1 MLATVALLAAC
12 DQGKQHDQQTVGPPV
27 HIVHANVGPDTA
39 LPADG
44 SIQFA
49 LDRLLLPE
57 TATRQSFIL
66 ADANNNALEPIV
78 TYDPVK
84 MLVTLSNPD
93 GTNGQWLT
101 PGQPYKVIAPV
112 PFVQNGASFGLK
124 AIDGAGLESQQ
135 TIGFL
140 VTSPLGAGG
149 ALKESFCADV
159 LPIFQSRCGT
169 GACHGAPGNVTPSER
184 FPDGH
189 STPAAGLVLDN
200 STGVAQTA
208 IGRVAQGSNTGARAG
223 YPGSYGDK
231 FGIDMP
237 IIDANNNPDKPLG
250 SPGNSWLMY
259 KLLLATPLTSETT
272 PLSATDCKGGTV
284 PFTKEPLPAVETTAP
299 GDDER
304 ARLSDYVLGNQ
315 MPYPPNPGT
324 DNTQSNLTV
333 DELERVQTWIAQG
346 AVVDD
351 CSVCIPPTK

>member
-1 MLATVALLAAC
+1 MLRRIGCGIPASAPLAKAAVEWA
-12 DQGKQHDQQTVGPPV
+12 QP
-27 HIVHANVGPDTA
+27 HAG
-39 LPADG
+39 
-44 SIQFA
+44 
-49 LDRLLLPE
+49 
-57 TATRQSFIL
+57 
-66 ADANNNALEPIV
+66 
-78 TYDPVK
+78 
-84 MLVTLSNPD
+84 
-93 GTNGQWLT
+93 WL
-101 PGQPYKVIAPV
+101 
-112 PFVQNGASFGLK
+112 FGASVDAPDELTW
-124 AIDGAGLESQQ
+124 DM
-135 TIGFL
+135 
-140 VTSPLGAGG
+140 
-149 ALKESFCADV
+149 V
-159 LPIFQSRCGT
+159 L
-169 GACHGAPGNVTPSER
+169 
-184 FPDGH
+184 
-189 STPAAGLVLDN
+189 
-200 STGVAQTA
+200 TGVAQTA